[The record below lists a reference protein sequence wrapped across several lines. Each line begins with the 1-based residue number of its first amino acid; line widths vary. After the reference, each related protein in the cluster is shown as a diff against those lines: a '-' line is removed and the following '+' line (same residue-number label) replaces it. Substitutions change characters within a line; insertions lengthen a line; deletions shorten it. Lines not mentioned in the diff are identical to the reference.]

1 MTEQTARDM
10 MTSPAVTVNRTA
22 SLEEAA
28 DKMLDREVGSLVVVE
43 ESGKAV
49 GIVTDSDFSAKPA
62 RIPFSTFRSRK
73 LLGEWL
79 GRQNA
84 EEIYEEARSLAV
96 EAIMST
102 PLRSVELDD
111 TVDQILEIMFD
122 QDVKHVPVLDEG
134 GRPVGMVARH
144 DLLKMVASSRGL
156 MVR

>member
-1 MTEQTARDM
+1 MTEQTARDI
-10 MTSPAVTVNRTA
+10 MTAPAVTVGRTA

-28 DKMLDREVGSLVVVE
+28 EKMLDREVGSLVVVE
-43 ESGKAV
+43 ESGAAV
-49 GIVTDSDFSAKPA
+49 GIVTDSDFTAKPA

-84 EEIYEEARSLAV
+84 EEIYEEARSVDV

-102 PLRSVELDD
+102 PLQSVELDD
-111 TVDQILEIMFD
+111 SLDRVLEIMFD
-122 QDVKHVPVLDEG
+122 HDVKHVPVLDEG

-144 DLLKMVASSRGL
+144 DLLKMLASSRGL
-156 MVR
+156 MAR